1 MKGKEGNFMD
11 TKKDKW
17 LTFRMDEN
25 EEQVEAERL
34 KKRVR
39 RCRCSYC
46 GGDLEL
52 RKLTYSSYDISKL
65 EIYCNHCKR
74 IEYGV
79 EPEIYEV
86 AEYYVDELSF
96 DYYKDLD
103 NNIRKREMNIA
114 KISEIIDWGCRNL
127 GLLTEDGF
135 VVPLDLKSEL
145 LGEALMIEN
154 EKLQ

>member
-1 MKGKEGNFMD
+1 MD
-11 TKKDKW
+11 AAKDRW
-17 LTFRMDEN
+17 LNFRMDETAEKQ
-25 EEQVEAERL
+25 EEERL
-34 KKRVR
+34 RKRVR

-46 GGDLEL
+46 GGTLEL

-65 EIYCNHCKR
+65 EIYCDHCKR

-86 AEYYVDELSF
+86 AEYFVDELRF

-114 KISEIIDWGCRNL
+114 KVSEIIDWGCRNL
-127 GLLTEDGF
+127 GLLREDGF
-135 VVPLDLKSEL
+135 TTSLDLKTEL
-145 LGEALMIEN
+145 LGEALMLED
-154 EKLQ
+154 ETLD